1 MTGNSDDLLR
11 VQDLTVEFSGPN
23 GTVRAV
29 DGVSLRLGYGNRL
42 GVVGESGSG
51 KSVLSRTMMGL
62 TRARTARITGSVQI
76 AGKPV
81 LQLSERQRRSMWGRD
96 VAMVFQDPLSALHPI
111 TPIGAQLVEAVRRD
125 PAIGRREAQRRA
137 VELLERV
144 GIPLASRRVT
154 ARAHELSGGMRQ
166 RVAIAM
172 ALAGNPKLIIADEP
186 TTALDVTVQ
195 ARILDLFDKL
205 CTEFGIGLVLISH
218 DLSVVGQHTD
228 DVAVMYAGRIA
239 ESGPVAEVFARPAM
253 RYTQA
258 LMAAIPRV
266 TDGHRELP
274 RPIPGAP
281 PDLSAPPPGCRFA
294 PRCRYADSA
303 CDRQPEFLPFPD
315 RPDHRYA
322 CVHPGS
328 GAVLVD
334 GGAR

>member
-1 MTGNSDDLLR
+1 MTGGEADLLR
-11 VQDLTVEFSGPN
+11 VQDLTVEFTGQS

-29 DGVSLRLGYGNRL
+29 DGVSLRLGYGRRL

-62 TRARTARITGSVQI
+62 TRARSARIGGSVWI
-76 AGKPV
+76 AGKSV
-81 LQLSERQRRSMWGRD
+81 LELPERARRAMWGRD
-96 VAMVFQDPLSALHPI
+96 LAMVFQDPLSALHPI
-111 TPIGAQLVEAVRRD
+111 TPIGDQLVEAIRRD
-125 PAIGRREAQRRA
+125 PSIGRRQARRRA
-137 VELLERV
+137 VELLETV
-144 GIPLASRRVT
+144 GIPLASRRVA

-172 ALAGNPKLIIADEP
+172 ALAGRPKLIIADEP

-195 ARILDLFDKL
+195 ARILELFDQL
-205 CTEFGIGLVLISH
+205 CAEFGIGLVLISH

-239 ESGPVAEVFARPAM
+239 EHGPVAEVFARPAM

-266 TDGHRELP
+266 TDGRRELP

-294 PRCRYADSA
+294 PRCQHADA
-303 CDRQPEFLPFPD
+303 VCRTQPEMLPFPD
-315 RPDHRYA
+315 RPEHRYA
-322 CVHPGS
+322 CAHPGS
-328 GAVLVD
+328 VPLLVE
-334 GGAR
+334 GGT